1 MFALTKATTELEA
14 FPTAVFVF
22 PFTKAVPAVM
32 AAASDVEAVF
42 VLALTAVVTPD
53 VCVLVF
59 ALTANVPAE
68 MVEAR
73 DEEAVVTSD
82 WSASV
87 PEERPAP
94 VIVRVPNDQ
103 TWDGVRPFSLEAN

>member
-1 MFALTKATTELEA
+1 MVLELTAN
-14 FPTAVFVF
+14 
-22 PFTKAVPAVM
+22 VPAEI
-32 AAASDVEAVF
+32 AEASDVEAVF
-42 VLALTAVVTPD
+42 VLALTAVVTPEIF
-53 VCVLVF
+53 VPKEVEAARTVEFVLP
-59 ALTANVPAE
+59 LTANVPAE